1 MTERPVTD
9 SASSETTRRACLKG
23 VAGFALAALG
33 GLDQTAQAANPGETV
48 SPTRTGGPGAMLA
61 YVGCRTTKERNARG
75 EGINVYRVDPATG
88 AWTHVQLLKDLVN
101 PSYLAFDTKW
111 CIR

>member
-1 MTERPVTD
+1 MIKRPATD
-9 SASSETTRRACLKG
+9 NSLSDPTRRACLKG

-33 GLDQTAQAANPGETV
+33 GLDQVAQAATNPGAETV
-48 SPTRTGGPGAMLA
+48 PEDAADQARTDVAGVMLA

-88 AWTHVQLLKDLVN
+88 TWTHVQLLKD
-101 PSYLAFDTKW
+101 
-111 CIR
+111 